1 MKLSAACG
9 RVAGL
14 VLAALVSHAMPG
26 AAQTLTVGIASGATS
41 ADPHFHALTP
51 NVQFRKHV
59 HAGLVHMSATNRP
72 EPELAEYWEK
82 VSDTTWRF
90 RLRPGVRFH
99 DGRAFTARDVIY
111 SYCRVPNVPHSPG
124 LFRPYT
130 AAIRA
135 MRAPDP
141 LTVEIDTAAP
151 APFLADD
158 LANVGIISAEAAG
171 APAAFTFD
179 GGTCGI
185 TAWPATAD
193 FNAVGAVA
201 VGTGPYRLE
210 AFQPNT
216 SATLARFDG
225 YWGARP
231 IHAKVVLQVIA
242 NPGAR
247 AAALLSGT
255 VDVIDRPPVE
265 ALDRL
270 RAAPGVAIF
279 NAPPANIVYMSF
291 DQALEPSPAVTGTEG
306 RNPFKDVRVRTAVS
320 KAINREAIVARIL
333 SGAGSPAH
341 QMAAPTMLGHD
352 PALPPERYDPE
363 GARALLA
370 EAGYPRGFGLTL
382 HTTSGRYQSDVE
394 VAQAIAQM
402 LTRVGIRTDV
412 EAVPPAVYFTNA
424 TNQKYSFFL
433 AGVGGNFGE
442 GLMVLRALGHT
453 RGGNFGSLNRGR
465 YSNPALDALIVQGL
479 RTMDDAGR
487 AAVTREAIG
496 VFTRD
501 RGVLPVFH
509 EAMMWA
515 SRGGLVVEGRAD
527 HLFLAA
533 TVRRAP

>member
-1 MKLSAACG
+1 MTRNAACG
-9 RVAGL
+9 LAGL
-14 VLAALVSHAMPG
+14 ALAGILAIASPG
-26 AAQTLTVGIASGATS
+26 AAQTLTVGLASGATS
-41 ADPHFHALTP
+41 ADPHFHALTN

-59 HAGLVHMSATNRP
+59 HQGLVHMSATNRP
-72 EPELAEYWEK
+72 EPELAVSWEK
-82 VSDTTWRF
+82 MSDTTWRF
-90 RLRPGVRFH
+90 RLRPGVVFH
-99 DGRAFTARDVIY
+99 NGSPFTARDVIY
-111 SYCRVPNVPHSPG
+111 SYCRVPNVPNSPG

-141 LTVEIDTAAP
+141 LTLEIDTAGP

-158 LANVGIISAEAAG
+158 LANVGIVSAEAAG
-171 APAAFTFD
+171 APAEFTFD
-179 GGTCGI
+179 GRTCGI

-193 FNAVGAVA
+193 FNANGPVA
-201 VGTGPYRLE
+201 VGTGPFRLE
-210 AFQPNT
+210 SFQPNT
-216 SATLARFDG
+216 AATLVRFDG
-225 YWGARP
+225 YWGRKPDHARL
-231 IHAKVVLQVIA
+231 VMQVIA
-242 NPGAR
+242 NHGAR
-247 AAALLSGT
+247 AAALLSGA
-255 VDVIDRPPVE
+255 VDVIDRPPAE

-270 RAAPGVAIF
+270 RAAPGAAIF
-279 NAPPANIVYMSF
+279 QAPPANIIYMSF
-291 DQALEPSPAVTGTEG
+291 DQVQEPSPAITGTDG

-320 KAINREAIVARIL
+320 RAINRDAIVARIL
-333 SGAGSPAH
+333 SGTGSPAH

-352 PALPPERYDPE
+352 PALPPEPHDPE

-402 LTRVGIRTDV
+402 LARIGIRTEV

-453 RGGNFGSLNRGR
+453 RTGEFGSLNRGR
-465 YSNPALDALIVQGL
+465 YSNPALDALIVEGL
-479 RTMDDAGR
+479 RTMDDARR
-487 AAVTREAIG
+487 AQVTREAVG
-496 VFTRD
+496 LFTRD

-527 HLFLAA
+527 HLLLAYA
-533 TVRRAP
+533 IRKAQ